1 MLAWVQWVE
10 MQLAFRCLVE
20 QQPLEVQTL
29 PQVPHQA
36 MQELVLAQLE
46 LAQLELKLNSPLIH
60 SPVWEAWAALEA
72 WTLQ

>member
-46 LAQLELKLNSPLIH
+46 LKLNSPLIH